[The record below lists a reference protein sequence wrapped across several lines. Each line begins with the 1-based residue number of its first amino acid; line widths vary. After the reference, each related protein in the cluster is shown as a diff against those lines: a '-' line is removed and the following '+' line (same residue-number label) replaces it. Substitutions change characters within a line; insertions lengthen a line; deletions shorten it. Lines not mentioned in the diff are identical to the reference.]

1 MNSKNMLLG
10 YNLLNHTDG
19 SAFIIAEAGINHDG
33 EFDKARKL
41 IDVAVATSCSC
52 VKFQSF
58 KTDNV
63 SSTKAIT
70 APYIEEGSKKGESF
84 YQLSK
89 RLELSFDEQR
99 ELSVYSESQGI
110 QFASSHFDEE
120 SLAFLVE
127 LGVPFLKVASGELTN
142 YPLLKLAAQT
152 GLPIFISTG
161 MASLEEID
169 DAYLYLKGQGA
180 KELYIMHCVSV
191 YPADYEMMNVK
202 FIDTLFEK
210 YQTPIGFS
218 DHTLGISVPTGVRA
232 RGVKFFE
239 KHYTLSTADFGP
251 DHAASL
257 NPEELAQMVVA
268 IDQVGRALGDGNKIV
283 NPYEIKQRQVHRKS
297 VVANRDIK
305 KGHILTFDDIVLK
318 KPGLGIEPK
327 YFDYVV
333 GQKALIDIELDSC
346 INWEAI
352 ERLN

>member
-1 MNSKNMLLG
+1 MNRENILLG
-10 YNLLNHTDG
+10 HNLLNHTDG
-19 SAFIIAEAGINHDG
+19 NAFIIAEAGINHDG
-33 EFDKARKL
+33 KFEKARNL
-41 IDVAVATSCSC
+41 IDVAASAKCSC

-58 KTDNV
+58 KTDNT

-70 APYIEEGSKKGESF
+70 APYIEKGSNKNETF
-84 YQLSK
+84 YELSK
-89 RLELSFDEQR
+89 RLELTFDEQR
-99 ELSVYSESQGI
+99 ELAVYSKTKGI
-110 QFASSHFDEE
+110 AFASSHFDEE
-120 SLAFLVE
+120 SLEFLVE

-142 YPLLKLAAQT
+142 FPLLKLAAKT

-161 MASLEEID
+161 MAALEEID
-169 DAYLYLKGQGA
+169 DVYRYLKGQGA
-180 KELYIMHCVSV
+180 EKLYIMHCVSV

-202 FIDTLFEK
+202 FIDTLFER

-239 KHYTLSTADFGP
+239 KHYTLSTSDFGP

-283 NPYEIKQRQVHRKS
+283 NSYEIKQRQVHRKS

-327 YFDYVV
+327 YFDDVI
-333 GQKALIDIELDSC
+333 GQKTLTDIELDSC

-352 ERLN
+352 EKLN